1 MLVVRQ
7 DAHLSFSSIP
17 KSQLTM
23 SMAVSDRF
31 RFDSSGIRSRRV
43 TRVYN
48 TQERQVIDAFKDS
61 YMQASTPAVR
71 TWIAKNQIWPAIF
84 KYWTDNGDVIDD
96 SELQKRTVVS
106 LSMQSELISKIHLF
120 SNL

>member
-7 DAHLSFSSIP
+7 EAHLSFSSIP
-17 KSQLTM
+17 TSQLTM

-31 RFDSSGIRSRRV
+31 RFDSSGIRSHRV

>member
-1 MLVVRQ
+1 
-7 DAHLSFSSIP
+7 
-17 KSQLTM
+17 M

-106 LSMQSELISKIHLF
+106 LSTQSELISKIHLF